1 MSETPLSKNAGLQLI
16 QKLNNLCPAWGEIC
30 CCLIFCAMSLAPM
43 GYPPRILI
51 KKMGNSFGSMRN
63 KYLEMIE
70 NGLLKME
77 LSGEFAIKSDR
88 IIKPNIEGINVLR
101 QIWIP

>member
-1 MSETPLSKNAGLQLI
+1 
-16 QKLNNLCPAWGEIC
+16 
-30 CCLIFCAMSLAPM
+30 
-43 GYPPRILI
+43 
-51 KKMGNSFGSMRN
+51 MGNSFGSMRN